1 MKFPTSS
8 PLSDLL
14 CAALF
19 DYVFS
24 DIFSL
29 FSIPS
34 DSLTPDLPVKLSV

>member
-8 PLSDLL
+8 PPSDLL
-14 CAALF
+14 YAALF
-19 DYVFS
+19 GS

-34 DSLTPDLPVKLSV
+34 DSLTLDLPVNLSV